1 MTIRQGF
8 STCQAFS
15 VFTPLAVPGDPILGP
30 NEKNAALMGTH
41 ENQQQLDTVFSTCPR
56 FSVFIP
62 LAIPW
67 DPIGDPN
74 GKSYVLM
81 GLHTIQ

>member
-1 MTIRQGF
+1 MTIRQSF

-41 ENQQQLDTVFSTCPR
+41 ENQQQLDTVFPPVR
-56 FSVFIP
+56 DFQFSFLWLSLGIP
-62 LAIPW
+62 SGIRME
-67 DPIGDPN
+67 
-74 GKSYVLM
+74 KVMS
-81 GLHTIQ
+81 